1 MTEATDDTRVMAIS
15 QIIYEQYHIW
25 DIYVLGLKTKVFVGK
40 TTKSLFPWTREPQWQ
55 NSADSLAE
63 NTLNALRIYQP
74 NLSAQAQ
81 KFGYY

>member
-25 DIYVLGLKTKVFVGK
+25 DIYVLSLKTKVFVGK

-55 NSADSLAE
+55 NSADSLAKKGPK
-63 NTLNALRIYQP
+63 I
-74 NLSAQAQ
+74 
-81 KFGYY
+81 